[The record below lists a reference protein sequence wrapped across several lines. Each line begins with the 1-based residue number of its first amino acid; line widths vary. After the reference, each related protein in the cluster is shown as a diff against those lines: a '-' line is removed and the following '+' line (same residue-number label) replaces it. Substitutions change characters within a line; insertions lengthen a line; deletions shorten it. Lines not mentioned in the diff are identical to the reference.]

1 MRLGLIS
8 AALGVA
14 SAFVVPGAPAQ
25 QARVAVALPRCVQT
39 RPLASV
45 RRSDAVRMQQGGRG
59 GSGGFDPQSLVGP
72 AVLIALIGT
81 GTLGWLFN
89 LLNGFFLLLF
99 IVPLVAGPA
108 VSWFIE
114 ANAVEGACPECGA
127 PMKLLKMQQQ
137 ERCYSCGALMSSEIS
152 GGVFMRTGGR
162 TTEDG
167 VVEVDV
173 TVDD

>member
-1 MRLGLIS
+1 MRMHWQIS
-8 AALGVA
+8 NA
-14 SAFVVPGAPAQ
+14 
-25 QARVAVALPRCVQT
+25 T
-39 RPLASV
+39 RKPTS
-45 RRSDAVRMQQGGRG
+45 RR
-59 GSGGFDPQSLVGP
+59 L
-72 AVLIALIGT
+72 
-81 GTLGWLFN
+81 
-89 LLNGFFLLLF
+89 FFLLLMLNNTVISAYDVF
-99 IVPLVAGPA
+99 AVRLRASPSCVPP
-108 VSWFIE
+108 
-114 ANAVEGACPECGA
+114 CPECGA